1 MTHHFFCRNKEL
13 SSQDAARKLQRQLR
27 DLREDY
33 ATSQQKETEVNAK
46 KNELEKQLELAEA
59 ETVLAKNDLKLAMK
73 RIEDLQTAIN
83 VELDSES
90 DSLNRYKNYPNYGCL
105 TTSNLQNLGV
115 SVLWILN
122 GDLSDRLISSL
133 VFRWVRNTGHT
144 KNQSKNA
151 L

>member
-1 MTHHFFCRNKEL
+1 M
-13 SSQDAARKLQRQLR
+13 ARKLQRQLR

-33 ATSQQKETEVNAK
+33 ATAQQKETEVNAK

-90 DSLNRYKNYPNYGCL
+90 DSLNRL
-105 TTSNLQNLGV
+105 ILFSNRSYDYSCYL
-115 SVLWILN
+115 
-122 GDLSDRLISSL
+122 L
-133 VFRWVRNTGHT
+133 VFNSCLHQLQCMESVKVCINVYRKLFVLSFTMFHLLTVVFIW
-144 KNQSKNA
+144 
-151 L
+151 

>member
-1 MTHHFFCRNKEL
+1 M
-13 SSQDAARKLQRQLR
+13 ARKLQRQLR

-33 ATSQQKETEVNAK
+33 ATAQQKETEVNSK

-90 DSLNRYKNYPNYGCL
+90 DSLNRSLFFSVKWSPVKSGIKIATRLRYLSQTYHNW
-105 TTSNLQNLGV
+105 TSIRGIYV
-115 SVLWILN
+115 PRK
-122 GDLSDRLISSL
+122 LSTAI
-133 VFRWVRNTGHT
+133 
-144 KNQSKNA
+144 
-151 L
+151 

>member
-1 MTHHFFCRNKEL
+1 M
-13 SSQDAARKLQRQLR
+13 QRQLR

-90 DSLNRYKNYPNYGCL
+90 DSLNR
-105 TTSNLQNLGV
+105 
-115 SVLWILN
+115 
-122 GDLSDRLISSL
+122 
-133 VFRWVRNTGHT
+133 
-144 KNQSKNA
+144 
-151 L
+151 

>member
-1 MTHHFFCRNKEL
+1 M
-13 SSQDAARKLQRQLR
+13 ARKLQRQLR

-33 ATSQQKETEVNAK
+33 ATAQQKETEVNAK

-90 DSLNRYKNYPNYGCL
+90 DSLNRL
-105 TTSNLQNLGV
+105 
-115 SVLWILN
+115 ILLLN
-122 GDLSDRLISSL
+122 RSL
-133 VFRWVRNTGHT
+133 
-144 KNQSKNA
+144 KY
-151 L
+151 